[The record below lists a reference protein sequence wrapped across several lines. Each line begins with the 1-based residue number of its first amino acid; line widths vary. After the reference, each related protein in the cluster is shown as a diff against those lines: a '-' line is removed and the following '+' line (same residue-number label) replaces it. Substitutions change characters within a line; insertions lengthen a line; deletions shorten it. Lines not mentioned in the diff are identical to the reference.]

1 MDRRQVLA
9 GAAGLA
15 AGSALAARAQA
26 PGGQAPGGQAAGGG
40 GWRSYDL
47 ATRVDLQAA
56 GAPGDLWLPLAAS
69 DPGPWQR
76 AGPPRFESSGQAR
89 VVRDPRYGAAMLHVR
104 WTDASAPR
112 TVAVTQRIATRDRD
126 AGDRR
131 PLSPAERAFWTAP
144 ASSLP
149 TGGIVKATSDRI
161 TAGRAEPRARL
172 RAIYDWV
179 VDSTFRD
186 GGVRGCGTGDIEN
199 MLETGKL
206 GGKCADINSLTVGLC
221 RAAGIPARDV
231 YGVRLG
237 PSSRV
242 KVLGPATPDVT
253 RAQHCRLEAWLPGE
267 GWLALD
273 PADVRKVVLE
283 ARLAVDSPEV
293 KAQRERLF
301 GGWEMNWAAYNSAT
315 DVTLPGAGRK
325 PEENFLMYPLA
336 ITPAGELDQL
346 DPAAFRYTLT
356 STAV

>member
-9 GAAGLA
+9 GAAGMTAIA
-15 AGSALAARAQA
+15 ATPLGAQTSAAD
-26 PGGQAPGGQAAGGG
+26 
-40 GWRSYDL
+40 GWRVYTL
-47 ATRVDLQAA
+47 ATRVEVQAP
-56 GAPGDLWLPLAAS
+56 GAPTDLWLPLAAV

-76 AGPPRFESSGQAR
+76 AEPPRFEASGQAQT
-89 VVRDPRYGAAMLHVR
+89 VRDPRYGASMLHVH
-104 WTDASAPR
+104 WADAGAPR
-112 TVAVTQRIATRDRD
+112 TVTLTQRISTRDRS
-126 AGDRR
+126 AGDLRA
-131 PLSPAERAFWTAP
+131 LTAAERAFWTAP

-161 TAGRAEPRARL
+161 VAGHREPRARL

-221 RAAGIPARDV
+221 RAAGVPARDV

-237 PSSRV
+237 PSAQV
-242 KVLGPATPDVT
+242 KVLGTAGPDVT
-253 RAQHCRLEAWLPGE
+253 KAQHCRMEAWLPGE

-283 ARLAVDSPEV
+283 AKLAVDSPEV
-293 KAQRERLF
+293 RAQRERLF
-301 GGWEMNWAAYNSAT
+301 GGWEMNWTAYNSAT
-315 DVTLPGAGRK
+315 DVMLPGAAKK

-336 ITPAGELDQL
+336 MTPAGELDQL
-346 DPAAFRYTLT
+346 DAASFRYTLT
-356 STAV
+356 STAA

>member
-1 MDRRQVLA
+1 MIDRRQALSGAAGLLA
-9 GAAGLA
+9 GAA
-15 AGSALAARAQA
+15 ALTARAQA
-26 PGGQAPGGQAAGGG
+26 PAGD
-40 GWRSYDL
+40 GWRSYAL
-47 ATRVDLQAA
+47 TTRVDLQAP
-56 GAPGDLWLPLAAS
+56 GAPSDLWLPLAAL

-76 AGPPRFESSGQAR
+76 AQPPRFATSGQAR
-89 VVRDPRYGAAMLHVR
+89 VVRDARYGAAMLHVR
-104 WTDASAPR
+104 WAQATATR
-112 TVAVTQRIATRDRD
+112 TVEVTQSIATRDRT
-126 AGDRR
+126 AGDGRALT
-131 PLSPAERAFWTAP
+131 PSERAFWTAP

-149 TGGIVKATSDRI
+149 TGGIVRATSDRI
-161 TAGRAEPRARL
+161 VAGRTEPRARL

-231 YGVRLG
+231 YGVRLA
-237 PSSRV
+237 PSAQV
-242 KVLGPATPDVT
+242 KVLGSAGPDVT
-253 RAQHCRLEAWLPGE
+253 KAQHCRMEAWLPGE

-283 ARLAVDSPEV
+283 AKLAVDSPQVGAE
-293 KAQRERLF
+293 RERLF

-315 DVTLPGAGRK
+315 DVQLPGAVRK

-346 DPAAFRYTLT
+346 DPASFTYTLT
-356 STAV
+356 STPA

>member
-9 GAAGLA
+9 GAAGVTA
-15 AGSALAARAQA
+15 CATRPARAQA
-26 PGGQAPGGQAAGGG
+26 RE
-40 GWRSYDL
+40 GWRDYTL
-47 ATRVDLQAA
+47 TTQVDLQAPC
-56 GAPGDLWLPLAAS
+56 APGDLWLPLAAF

-76 AGPPRFESSGQAR
+76 AQPPRFESSGRAQL
-89 VVRDPRYGAAMLHVR
+89 VRDPRYGAAMLHVR
-104 WTDASAPR
+104 WPDASAPR
-112 TVAVTQRIATRDRD
+112 TVSVTQRIATRDRG
-126 AGDRR
+126 AGDGR
-131 PLSPAERAFWTAP
+131 PLSAAERAFWTAP

-161 TAGRAEPRARL
+161 TAGHPEPRARL

-179 VDSTFRD
+179 VDNTFRD
-186 GGVRGCGTGDIEN
+186 GGVRGCGAGDIEN
-199 MLETGKL
+199 MLETGRL

-221 RAAGIPARDV
+221 RAAAIPARDV

-237 PSSRV
+237 PSSQV
-242 KVLGPATPDVT
+242 KVLGTAGGDVT
-253 RAQHCRLEAWLPGE
+253 RAQHCRMEAWLPGE

-283 ARLAVDSPEV
+283 AKLPVDSPEV
-293 KAQRERLF
+293 HAQRERLF

-315 DVTLPGAGRK
+315 DVQLPGAARK

-346 DPAAFRYTLT
+346 DPATFQYTLT
-356 STAV
+356 STPA